1 MKAGGVQNL
10 PALLRG
16 AIMLRELF
24 ASKSLVV
31 VLIGCGLL
39 IVGIHFW
46 SQHEHSKLRHDEAE
60 TRRFIQQVAAEKQ
73 AATTRAEEPDIHP
86 QLQEVTHT
94 AQGAP
99 DDFAM
104 DADEGTPVGED
115 AKNAIEVGALVEEE
129 LFVQEAPAEPRRTS
143 LFGFGVYPEIPP
155 DYREPDVW
163 ERIEERALTDPSM
176 AERQELMARVCIKLW
191 KQGLHSVG
199 VSRDSQTGLIYPHY
213 PNTAYVRW
221 AWDVDENGSP
231 VRYAAGVTG
240 GADLAQYQHYF
251 AEGELPPHITV
262 IDYEEGGIDPYQFL
276 DLQHE

>member
-1 MKAGGVQNL
+1 
-10 PALLRG
+10 
-16 AIMLRELF
+16 MLRELF
-24 ASKSLVV
+24 ASKSLIV

-46 SQHEHSKLRHDEAE
+46 SQHEHSKLRRDEAE
-60 TRRFIQQVAAEKQ
+60 TRRFIQQVAAEKH
-73 AATTRAEEPDIHP
+73 AATTRADEPDIHP
-86 QLQEVTHT
+86 QPQEVTHT

-104 DADEGTPVGED
+104 DTDEGIPVGKN
-115 AKNAIEVGALVEEE
+115 AKNAIEVGDLVEEE
-129 LFVQEAPAEPRRTS
+129 LFAQEASAEPRRTS

-176 AERQELMARVCIKLW
+176 AETQELMARVCIKLW

-221 AWDVDENGSP
+221 AWYMDENGSP
-231 VRYAAGVTG
+231 VRYAASVKG

-262 IDYEEGGIDPYQFL
+262 IDYEEAGIDPYQFL
-276 DLQHE
+276 DFQHE